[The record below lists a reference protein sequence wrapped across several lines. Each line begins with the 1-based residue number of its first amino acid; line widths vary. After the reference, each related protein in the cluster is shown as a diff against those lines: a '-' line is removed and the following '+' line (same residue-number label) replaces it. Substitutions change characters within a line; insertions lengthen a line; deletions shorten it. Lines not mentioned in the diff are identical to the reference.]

1 MFLNNLFKELFIMGG
16 LMKVSVTPATD
27 KLPAIDAVG
36 VRNLLSKI
44 GGIEICLD
52 PALADVRVI
61 VIHQP
66 LAANPDNIAMRH
78 LEAFVQAQSYQ
89 SPFAIVYTH
98 DVAKGINSL
107 KMACLM
113 EHYDEKDQKQFF
125 FSVND
130 LIICWRELGLIPSPM
145 Y

>member
-1 MFLNNLFKELFIMGG
+1 
-16 LMKVSVTPATD
+16 MKVSVAPATD
-27 KLPAIDAVG
+27 KLPAINADG
-36 VRNLLSKI
+36 VRSLLSKI
-44 GGIEICLD
+44 DGIETCPD

-66 LAANPDNIAMRH
+66 IVADPDTIAMRH
-78 LEAFVQAQSYQ
+78 LEAFVQAQSHQ

-98 DVAKGINSL
+98 AVAKGTNPL

-113 EHYDEKDQKQFF
+113 DHYQEKWQKQFF
-125 FSVND
+125 FNVDD
-130 LIICWRELGLIPSPM
+130 LITHWRELGLIPSPM